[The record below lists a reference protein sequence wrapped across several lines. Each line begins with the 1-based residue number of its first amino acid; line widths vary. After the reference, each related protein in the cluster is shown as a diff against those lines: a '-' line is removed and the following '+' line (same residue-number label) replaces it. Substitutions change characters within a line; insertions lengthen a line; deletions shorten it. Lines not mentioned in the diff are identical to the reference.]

1 MMDDWRSLQVNIG
14 PLNAGKFH
22 DVLVDS
28 EGNTVLIQVMT
39 IKKFDF
45 ENIEYFECP
54 DEYDGHSSFNIWKKI
69 KSNIDE
75 RFEDITSGCK
85 VLKIKRDG
93 KEYIAFETNNPITGY
108 IQFG

>member
-1 MMDDWRSLQVNIG
+1 MANWIATQIDTD
-14 PLNAGKFH
+14 PLKEGIFYKM
-22 DVLVDS
+22 LVDKN
-28 EGNTVLIQVMT
+28 GTTVLLETMT

-54 DEYDGHSSFNIWKKI
+54 DQYDGYSPFHIWKKI

-85 VLKIKRDG
+85 VLKIKRDS